1 VIIWWKWRWG
11 KVLSENNLTVPK
23 ATSGDALHATV
34 RAGLSAIPF
43 AGGAAVELFQAVVQ
57 PPIEK
62 RRQKWMSEV
71 GDRLLELEAKGLK
84 LEDLQNNEQF
94 ISVVMHA
101 SQAVIRTHQEAKLKA
116 LRNAVI
122 NVAIGQAPDETLQHL
137 LLNFVDSFTE
147 QHLRILKLFQNPKP
161 PPNISMGGL
170 STVLEHNIPE
180 LRQHRELYIQLW
192 KDLYSRGLVN
202 TEGLNAT
209 MSGNGLEAKRTT
221 ELGDSLLRFIE

>member
-1 VIIWWKWRWG
+1 MIIWWKWRWG
-11 KVLSENNLTVPK
+11 KVLSENNLKVPK
-23 ATSGDALHATV
+23 VTSGDALHAIA

-94 ISVVMHA
+94 ISAVMHA
-101 SQAVIRTHQEAKLKA
+101 SQAVIRTHQDAKLKA

-122 NVAIGQAPDETLQHL
+122 NIAIGQAPDETHQHL

-180 LRQHRELYIQLW
+180 LQQYRELYIQLW
-192 KDLYSRGLVN
+192 KDLYSKGLVN
-202 TEGLNAT
+202 TEGLNVT